1 MMRPKILITTI
12 LLGCI
17 LLFSGCADVDDTLSE
32 TVVEEGD
39 TVALD
44 FTLMQEDGTVV
55 ETSSEDVAA
64 ENNIE
69 ATPQLLEFKAGSEQ
83 MLPGINEGIIGMSEG
98 EEDTLTLSPEE
109 AFGPYQDELVESMPI
124 EEYQNAT
131 GTNETPEVGQQMI
144 TQMGTVTV
152 SDINDTH
159 IELDANPPL
168 AGETIVFEFTVESI
182 EKADDASNI
191 GAEEMPEEGVPEMP
205 EEEF

>member
-1 MMRPKILITTI
+1 MRPKILITTI

>member
-1 MMRPKILITTI
+1 MMRSKILIATI

-17 LLFSGCADVDDTLSE
+17 LLFSGCTDMDDPQSE

-55 ETSSEDVAA
+55 ETSDEDVAT

-69 ATPQLLEFKAGSEQ
+69 ATPELLEFEAGSEQ
-83 MLPGINEGIIGMSEG
+83 MLPGINDGIIGMTEG
-98 EEDTLTLSPEE
+98 EEDSLTLSPEE

-124 EEYQNAT
+124 EEYQSAT
-131 GTNETPEVGQQMI
+131 GTNETPEVGEQMM
-144 TQMGTVTV
+144 TQMGTLTV

-168 AGETIVFEFTVESI
+168 AGETVVFEFTVESI
-182 EKADDASNI
+182 EKADDVGNA
-191 GAEEMPEEGVPEMP
+191 GTGEMPEEGVPEMP